1 MNRRIAKAII
11 KVCDFMN
18 GYIGQEITQA
28 LIDALL
34 AAPLMLLMMIGMVLL
49 SR

>member
-1 MNRRIAKAII
+1 MTKRMARNIVRF
-11 KVCDFMN
+11 CDFMN

-28 LIDALL
+28 LVITLL
-34 AAPLMLLMMIGMVLL
+34 SAPLMLLMMIGMVLL

>member
-1 MNRRIAKAII
+1 MSKRFAKAVI
-11 KVCDFMN
+11 KICDFMN

-28 LIDALL
+28 LIITLL
-34 AAPLMLLMMIGMVLL
+34 SAPLMLFVMIGMVLL